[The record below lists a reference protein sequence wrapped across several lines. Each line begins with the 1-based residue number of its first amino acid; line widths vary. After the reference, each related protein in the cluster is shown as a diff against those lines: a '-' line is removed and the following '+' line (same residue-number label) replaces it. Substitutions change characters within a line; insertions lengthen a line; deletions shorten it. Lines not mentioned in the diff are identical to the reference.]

1 MDREAWH
8 AASHGVTKSQTQLG
22 DWTNCDRMGDSSP
35 GSAIRGI
42 FQTRIL
48 EWVAI
53 SYSRD
58 LPNPGIDPASP
69 ALAGRFFTT
78 VTLGKPLIEMY
89 HYSKFSCIIWWFD
102 ICIYWEM
109 ITKIS
114 LVNIYQSPHTVNF
127 FSLVMRNLKIYSF
140 RDFCIYNIIL
150 LTIVTMLYITL
161 PRTYL
166 SYNC

>member
-1 MDREAWH
+1 MLLNCGVGEDSWESLGLQGETELTCDLMD
-8 AASHGVTKSQTQLG
+8 
-22 DWTNCDRMGDSSP
+22 DSSP
-35 GSAIRGI
+35 GSAIRGV

-58 LPNPGIDPASP
+58 LPNPGIEPASPASP

-78 VTLGKPLIEMY
+78 VPLGKPLIEMY
-89 HYSKFSCIIWWFD
+89 HYSKFSCIIWWFG

-109 ITKIS
+109 ITKII

-127 FSLVMRNLKIYSF
+127 FSLWWETWRSTLLETFEY
-140 RDFCIYNIIL
+140 II
-150 LTIVTMLYITL
+150 
-161 PRTYL
+161 
-166 SYNC
+166 